1 MLKIEVK
8 GIRLDNGKKKNEID
22 LILQIPKD
30 RLNDMDINDTD
41 DIENFI
47 ENEISNQTGYCHF
60 GWKSYEV
67 LKQESVL

>member
-1 MLKIEVK
+1 MLRIEVK
-8 GIRLDNGKKKNEID
+8 GIKLDNGKKKNEID
-22 LILQIPKD
+22 LVLQIPKD

-41 DIENFI
+41 DIEDFI

-67 LKQESVL
+67 QKQESVL